1 MAKEIKKITPVK
13 KTVKPAKVSLAKTS
27 VKSKVTKTKMVKPE
41 VKKVDTQTVPVVQKP
56 VLVKYIDKNIKI
68 SPRKLSLT
76 VDLIRPLRP
85 IDTLVRLKFTNNKAS
100 RILYKAVSNVIAD
113 AKHNFNLD
121 GESLVFD
128 QIFVGE
134 GLKIKRI
141 DKSHGS
147 RFARG
152 YIQKRHSRLTIIVK
166 SKN

>member
-1 MAKEIKKITPVK
+1 MAKEIKKTTPVK
-13 KTVKPAKVSLAKTS
+13 KTARPAKVAPVKKITP
-27 VKSKVTKTKMVKPE
+27 KSKVVKPE
-41 VKKVDTQTVPVVQKP
+41 IKKANLQVQPTPKKP

-68 SPRKLSLT
+68 SPRKLALT
-76 VDLIRPLRP
+76 VDLIRSLRP
-85 IDTLVRLKFTNNKAS
+85 VDTLVRLKFTNNKAS
-100 RILYKAVSNVIAD
+100 RVLHKAVTNVIAD
-113 AKHNFNLD
+113 AKHNYNLD

>member
-1 MAKEIKKITPVK
+1 MAKEIKKTTPVK
-13 KTVKPAKVSLAKTS
+13 KTVKPVKVSPVKKTAP
-27 VKSKVTKTKMVKPE
+27 KLKVVKPE
-41 VKKVDTQTVPVVQKP
+41 VKKVETKIQPVAEKQI
-56 VLVKYIDKNIKI
+56 LVKYVDKNIKI

-85 IDTLVRLKFTNNKAS
+85 VDTLVRLKFTNNKAS
-100 RILYKAVSNVIAD
+100 RVLYKAVANVIAD

-134 GLKIKRI
+134 GLKIKRM

-152 YIQKRHSRLTIIVK
+152 FIKKRHSRLTIIVK

>member
-1 MAKEIKKITPVK
+1 MAKEIKKTTPVK
-13 KTVKPAKVSLAKTS
+13 TIKPAKVTS
-27 VKSKVTKTKMVKPE
+27 VKKTAPKTKLVKPE
-41 VKKVDTQTVPVVQKP
+41 IVKTVPEVKP
-56 VLVKYIDKNIKI
+56 VSSKPILVKYIDKNIKI

-85 IDTLVRLKFTNNKAS
+85 VDTLTRLKFTNNKAS
-100 RILYKAVSNVIAD
+100 RVLFKAVTNIIAD

-121 GESLVFD
+121 AESLVFD

>member
-13 KTVKPAKVSLAKTS
+13 KTVKPVKVSPVKKTTPKPKV
-27 VKSKVTKTKMVKPE
+27 VKKVVKPE
-41 VKKVDTQTVPVVQKP
+41 VKKVDTKVQPVSQKP
-56 VLVKYIDKNIKI
+56 VLVKYVDKNIKI

-76 VDLIRPLRP
+76 VHLIRPLRP
-85 IDTLVRLKFTNNKAS
+85 VDTLVRLKFTNNKAS
-100 RILYKAVSNVIAD
+100 RILYKAVANVIAD
-113 AKHNFNLD
+113 AKHNFNLEV
-121 GESLVFD
+121 ESLVFD

>member
-1 MAKEIKKITPVK
+1 MAKEIKKTTPVK
-13 KTVKPAKVSLAKTS
+13 KTVKPV
-27 VKSKVTKTKMVKPE
+27 KVTPVKKTALKLKAVKPE
-41 VKKVDTQTVPVVQKP
+41 VKKVDPKIQPIAQKA
-56 VLVKYIDKNIKI
+56 VLVKYVDKNIKI

-85 IDTLVRLKFTNNKAS
+85 VDTLVRLKFTNNKAS
-100 RILYKAVSNVIAD
+100 RILYKAVANVIAD

>member
-1 MAKEIKKITPVK
+1 MAKEIKKTTPVK
-13 KTVKPAKVSLAKTS
+13 KTVKPVKVSS
-27 VKSKVTKTKMVKPE
+27 VKKTALKPI
-41 VKKVDTQTVPVVQKP
+41 QPVSQKP
-56 VLVKYIDKNIKI
+56 VLVKYVDKNIKI

-85 IDTLVRLKFTNNKAS
+85 VDTLVRLKFTNNKAS
-100 RILYKAVSNVIAD
+100 RILYKAVANVIAD

-128 QIFVGE
+128 QIFVGD